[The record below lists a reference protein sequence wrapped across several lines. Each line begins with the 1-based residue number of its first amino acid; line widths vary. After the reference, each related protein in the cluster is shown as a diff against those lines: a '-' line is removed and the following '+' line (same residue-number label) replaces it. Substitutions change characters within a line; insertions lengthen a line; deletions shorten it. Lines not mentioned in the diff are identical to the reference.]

1 MSEIRA
7 PHDDLPG
14 VEPADR
20 DQRAAL
26 ADVNTASAA
35 DVSSASPSPVAGDVS
50 VAGRRELLGGALR
63 TLGPRRISAVYLWIA
78 FVILFGVLE
87 PDIYLSSVTVQL
99 IFSEGAVTCLLALAF
114 LVPLAAGAYDLSIGA
129 VMSASVAIGAWL
141 QLNTSVPPGAGAI
154 VCVGAGALC
163 GWVSG
168 FVVVRLRV
176 NSFIATLGMS
186 QVLLA
191 VVLLVSGNRQL
202 VAEFPDS
209 WSSLALDKV
218 AGIPL
223 ADVYLLLVA
232 LALWY
237 VLEHTRIGRYLFA
250 TGGNAEA
257 ARLSGVRTDRMVWGA
272 LAASGAIAGLAGVV
286 YGMRVG
292 TFDATVGPGYL
303 FPAIAAVFL
312 GASQLSQR
320 PNVWGTLIAYF
331 ALAFGIQGLALSASS
346 AAVWSQPLFQGI
358 ALIVAVAMAGLPA
371 ARKSGRWRRLRDRA
385 PAGRPL

>member
-1 MSEIRA
+1 MSDTR
-7 PHDDLPG
+7 
-14 VEPADR
+14 VSPA
-20 DQRAAL
+20 
-26 ADVNTASAA
+26 ADSSAA
-35 DVSSASPSPVAGDVS
+35 TSSPVADDALA
-50 VAGRRELLGGALR
+50 AGRRDAIARGFRA
-63 TLGPRRISAVYLWIA
+63 LGPRRISAVYLWIA
-78 FVILFGVLE
+78 FVILFGLLE
-87 PDIYLSSVTVQL
+87 PDAYLSSVTMQL

-129 VMSASVAIGAWL
+129 VMSTSVALGAWL
-141 QLNTSVPPGAGAI
+141 QLHASVPPALGALI
-154 VCVGAGALC
+154 CVAAGALC
-163 GWVSG
+163 GCVSG

-176 NSFIATLGMS
+176 NSFIATLGIS

-202 VAEFPDS
+202 VAGFPDS
-209 WSSLALDKV
+209 WSSLALDRV

-223 ADVYLLLVA
+223 ADVYLLMVA
-232 LALWY
+232 LVLWY
-237 VLEHTRIGRYLFA
+237 VLEHTRVGRYLFA

-272 LAASGAIAGLAGVV
+272 LVASGAIAGFAGVI

-358 ALIVAVAMAGLPA
+358 ALIVAVAVAGLPA
-371 ARKSGRWRRLRDRA
+371 ARRRAPRGWRRASA
-385 PAGRPL
+385 PS